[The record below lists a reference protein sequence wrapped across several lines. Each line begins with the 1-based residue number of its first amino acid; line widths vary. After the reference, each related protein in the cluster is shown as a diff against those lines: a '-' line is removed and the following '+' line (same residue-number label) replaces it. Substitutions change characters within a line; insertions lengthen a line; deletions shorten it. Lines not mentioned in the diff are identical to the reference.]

1 MDEIE
6 NKKDELDEW
15 SEELNEIDIY
25 EPLTEILNK
34 GLMLIVNSERVG
46 FRRKLLNLRKLLKA
60 FDDRIEKYK

>member
-46 FRRKLLNLRKLLKA
+46 FRRKLLTLRKLLKA
-60 FDDRIEKYK
+60 FDDRIEKHK